1 MGFSIDSCD
10 CPSGRKKLAKFLV
23 NDSGCDGGNLVSCK
37 IIKLENCQQTNL
49 SIEKRL

>member
-10 CPSGRKKLAKFLV
+10 CPSGRKKLAKFLQ
-23 NDSGCDGGNLVSCK
+23 NDGGWGGGNGFMQK